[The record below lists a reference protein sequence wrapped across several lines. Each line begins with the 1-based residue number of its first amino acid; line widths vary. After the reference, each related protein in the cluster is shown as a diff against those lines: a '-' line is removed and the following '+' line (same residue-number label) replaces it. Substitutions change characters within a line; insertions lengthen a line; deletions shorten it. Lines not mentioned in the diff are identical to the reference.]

1 MNMCVAM
8 YLTSRNAQKPGAT
21 CAAVSRPYRTLKAGK
36 EQGKRRE
43 IKQKGDKE
51 MNVKSPDIILLSW

>member
-36 EQGKRRE
+36 EQGGSREREGKLNKKAIKR
-43 IKQKGDKE
+43 
-51 MNVKSPDIILLSW
+51 